1 MFMKSS
7 VYIFGVKMYKNDLLV
22 LGKFYKNVW
31 HTFPAQLCHALS
43 HHFDFFWFVYD
54 KNS

>member
-1 MFMKSS
+1 
-7 VYIFGVKMYKNDLLV
+7 MYKNDLFV

-43 HHFDFFWFVYD
+43 HHVDFFWFVYD